1 MMPILDYLD
10 GILYYPILVVV
21 LTAAG
26 LYFTCRTGLVQF
38 RMFWESIRLVMEKPQ
53 NEGAVS
59 PFHALMVSTASRVGT
74 GNILGVSTAICL
86 GGPGSVFWM
95 WVIAVIGGASAFIES
110 TLAQVYKRR
119 DSKGDSYGGPLIT
132 SNPPCT
138 TAPLAYFSLSSSS
151 SPMPAASICLPLIIC
166 SPLLRHTAGMIR
178 LSHRGLSVPFSAR
191 L

>member
-1 MMPILDYLD
+1 MMSILDYLD

-74 GNILGVSTAICL
+74 GNILGGFHGNLSWRAGFRFLDVGYCRHRR
-86 GGPGSVFWM
+86 SVR
-95 WVIAVIGGASAFIES
+95 
-110 TLAQVYKRR
+110 VY
-119 DSKGDSYGGPLIT
+119 
-132 SNPPCT
+132 
-138 TAPLAYFSLSSSS
+138 
-151 SPMPAASICLPLIIC
+151 
-166 SPLLRHTAGMIR
+166 
-178 LSHRGLSVPFSAR
+178 
-191 L
+191 

>member
-110 TLAQVYKRR
+110 TLPRSIREEIARR
-119 DSKGDSYGGPLIT
+119 Q
-132 SNPPCT
+132 
-138 TAPLAYFSLSSSS
+138 
-151 SPMPAASICLPLIIC
+151 
-166 SPLLRHTAGMIR
+166 LRR
-178 LSHRGLSVPFSAR
+178 AR
-191 L
+191 LLHRIRHAQPHPWRTFRFLPHHHLCRRLQYACLL

>member
-119 DSKGDSYGGPLIT
+119 DSKGDSYGGP
-132 SNPPCT
+132 
-138 TAPLAYFSLSSSS
+138 AYYIESAMHNRTLGVLF
-151 SPMPAASICLPLIIC
+151 AFFLII
-166 SPLLRHTAGMIR
+166 TYA
-178 LSHRGLSVPFSAR
+178 LSLIHI
-191 L
+191 

>member
-110 TLAQVYKRR
+110 TLAQVLSLIHISEPTRR
-119 DSKGDSYGGPLIT
+119 TPISYAVFCLKKK
-132 SNPPCT
+132 NK
-138 TAPLAYFSLSSSS
+138 
-151 SPMPAASICLPLIIC
+151 SI
-166 SPLLRHTAGMIR
+166 GYN
-178 LSHRGLSVPFSAR
+178 
-191 L
+191 